1 MGRPLTGKT
10 HVGIRRET
18 RSNGDVYVYERVTGY
33 DPKTQKTKTL
43 STRLLGKILAGSTEM
58 IPTRPKKKR
67 SEVIEA
73 PVQAVRTHVG
83 LQKILEWAGHESGID
98 ADLQR
103 SFEIGDALKLSSI
116 ARYWVATDG
125 DTLPRMESW
134 QVMNPLPYGHP
145 ITQDVYGKLF
155 ASVGRNESGVQSYF
169 QCRGQRVSSTGLNLA
184 LDTTTFSTYSK
195 NQIEARQGFNKD
207 GDGLDTIKLLV
218 LYSVENRQPVAFSK
232 QPGNIPDKIS
242 LANALRQ
249 LDMLDLASPVIVAD
263 NGFYSQDNMTH
274 FAREHTKFL
283 MLANST
289 DKWVRSEIDAA
300 REELGHFRNVCPFD
314 VDVSGVMRRRQHG
327 FSIVRKR
334 TRGNFEAGETESFT
348 RRLYVHV
355 FHKPVSKQ
363 PGNIPDKISL
373 ANALRQLDMLD
384 LASPV
389 IVADNGFYSQDNMTH
404 FAREHT
410 KFLMLANS
418 TDKWVRS
425 EIDAAREEL
434 GHFRNVCPFDVDV
447 SGVMRRRQH
456 GFSIV
461 RKRTRGNFEAGETE
475 SFTRRL
481 YVHVFHKPEAAPIQ
495 ERRLRESLFSLKKD
509 LEDGVEEFRPAAQK
523 QIDSYLTVKR
533 TAKGVKVDFK
543 MDGIEEAKRYWGYFV
558 LVSNEIKD
566 PFDALKAY
574 RSREKIEELFATY
587 KDSFDGRKPRTWYPE
602 NLYGRQFAQFVG
614 LGYHCFLAKR
624 ILDVKKALSEKETEG
639 KTKEEL
645 SLEAKLLAWLNQHS
659 LIQILDWFRCV
670 DYVAATGN
678 ASASKW
684 TTETTRRDQLFL
696 KMLGV
701 K

>member
-1 MGRPLTGKT
+1 MSISNNALIFYHTYTIESKKKSVYFTDFSIKT
-10 HVGIRRET
+10 SFSLEYRDGFE
-18 RSNGDVYVYERVTGY
+18 
-33 DPKTQKTKTL
+33 
-43 STRLLGKILAGSTEM
+43 RLLGKILAGSTEM

-218 LYSVENRQPVAFSK
+218 LYSVENRQPVAF
-232 QPGNIPDKIS
+232 
-242 LANALRQ
+242 
-249 LDMLDLASPVIVAD
+249 
-263 NGFYSQDNMTH
+263 
-274 FAREHTKFL
+274 
-283 MLANST
+283 
-289 DKWVRSEIDAA
+289 
-300 REELGHFRNVCPFD
+300 
-314 VDVSGVMRRRQHG
+314 
-327 FSIVRKR
+327 
-334 TRGNFEAGETESFT
+334 
-348 RRLYVHV
+348 
-355 FHKPVSKQ
+355 SKQ

>member
-1 MGRPLTGKT
+1 MIEYKGISALSLEKT

-169 QCRGQRVSSTGLNLA
+169 QCRGQRVLSTGLNLA

-218 LYSVENRQPVAFSK
+218 LYSVENRQPVAF
-232 QPGNIPDKIS
+232 
-242 LANALRQ
+242 
-249 LDMLDLASPVIVAD
+249 
-263 NGFYSQDNMTH
+263 
-274 FAREHTKFL
+274 
-283 MLANST
+283 
-289 DKWVRSEIDAA
+289 
-300 REELGHFRNVCPFD
+300 
-314 VDVSGVMRRRQHG
+314 
-327 FSIVRKR
+327 
-334 TRGNFEAGETESFT
+334 
-348 RRLYVHV
+348 
-355 FHKPVSKQ
+355 SKQ

-543 MDGIEEAKRYWGYFV
+543 MDEIEEAKRYCGYFV